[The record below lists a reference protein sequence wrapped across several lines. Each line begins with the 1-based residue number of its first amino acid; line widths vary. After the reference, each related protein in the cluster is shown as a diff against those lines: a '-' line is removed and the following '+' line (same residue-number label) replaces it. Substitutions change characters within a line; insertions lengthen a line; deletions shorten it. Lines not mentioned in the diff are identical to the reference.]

1 MPSYKQMSD
10 TELIS
15 AVMQNDHGAIVY
27 FFYQKFMPTF
37 QYHIFNIFPGKV
49 DVQELVDEFFLYM
62 YEDSWRR
69 LGTYNGSAALST
81 WISVISYRFF
91 KNYKHSKIDS
101 NGLITIS
108 SQWEAYTGEWV
119 QSHDAGMKMDL
130 SKAISSIA
138 SDRDR
143 EIAKLIF
150 VEDKE
155 FQTVA
160 DHFGLSVDYL
170 YTVKNR
176 IGKHLKDSL
185 KSYLMK

>member
-1 MPSYKQMSD
+1 MSD

-15 AVMQNDHGAIVY
+15 AVTRDDHGAIVY

-37 QYHIFNIFPGKV
+37 QYHIFNIFPGRV
-49 DVQELVDEFFLYM
+49 DIQELVDEFFLYLR
-62 YEDSWRR
+62 EDSWRR
-69 LGTYNGSAALST
+69 LRTFNGTASLST

-91 KNYKHSKIDS
+91 KNFKHSKIDS

-119 QSHDAGMKMDL
+119 QSHDAGMKMDID
-130 SKAISSIA
+130 KAISSIA

-143 EIAKLIF
+143 DIAKLIF
-150 VEDKE
+150 VEDME
-155 FQTVA
+155 FQKIA
-160 DHFGLSVDYL
+160 DHFGISVDYL

-176 IGKHLKDSL
+176 LGKQLKNAL
-185 KSYLMK
+185 KSYLMR